1 MKNTDVRYSY
11 KLPLRLFLIV
21 PFVIQIFGAVG
32 LVGYFSFKN
41 GQKAVSSLVG
51 EVMRRSSGAVTQH
64 LDSYLATPHQI
75 NQINADIIQQKRLDL
90 QDLKSSGYYFWKQAQ
105 TFKNISWIGYV
116 LPTGKGAGAGRLKE
130 GQDALINESY
140 AQKDFTYATDN
151 QGNRTQL
158 LYSTNY
164 NPLTDTWYADT
175 VKAGKPIWSRIY
187 PSEGFASEGLNFD
200 GYVAASANYPI
211 YDRNQKLVAVIG
223 VDLLLS
229 NISDFLRNLN
239 ISPNDKIFIIERNG
253 LLIANS
259 LGQPNFQTVKEEIKR
274 LKDTEIQDPLIKAT
288 ANYLKQK
295 FRNYQTISKHEELEF
310 EFAGKRYFIHVTN
323 WRDHF
328 SLDWIVVVLLPESDF
343 MEQIDAN
350 NQTTILLCGLALGAA
365 TLLGMYTSRWIS
377 KPILILSKASK
388 AIASG
393 DLNQQVPANK
403 VAELDML
410 ASSFNKMAA
419 QLISA
424 FKILEQN
431 NVELENRVEERTA
444 ELKQVIT
451 ELQQTQAQLIQT
463 EKMSSLGMMVAGI
476 AHEINNPVSFIHGN
490 ITYARRYV
498 EDLFKLINEYQK
510 YYSNPSPEI
519 TKIIND
525 IELDFLTSDLTKI
538 LGSMESGTQRITDI
552 VISLKN
558 FARLDEAEFKAV
570 NIHEGLESTLMI
582 LDHRL
587 KGIESNFKITVVK
600 EYEDLPIIE
609 CHPSQINQAFMNI
622 IANAIDALEEKS
634 RSVTSEQGFPYSN
647 FKYENLNSKSP
658 MILIKT
664 QLINEKNATIT
675 IADNALGMTDTVASK
690 LFDPFFT
697 TKSIGKGTGL
707 GLYISYKIVVE
718 KHKGNLTVNSLPG
731 QGSEFVIT
739 IPIN

>member
-1 MKNTDVRYSY
+1 VKHNGVKSSY
-11 KLPLRLFLIV
+11 KLPLRLFLIL

-41 GQKAVSSLVG
+41 GQKAVSSLVA
-51 EVMRRSSGAVTQH
+51 EVMRRSSSAVTQH

-116 LPTGKGAGAGRLKE
+116 LPTGKGAGAGRWKQ
-130 GQDALINESY
+130 GQDALITEGY
-140 AQKDFTYATDN
+140 AKKDFTYATDS
-151 QGNRTQL
+151 QGNRTKL
-158 LYSTNY
+158 LDSTNY
-164 NPLTDTWYADT
+164 DPLTDNWYADT

-187 PSEGFASEGLNFD
+187 PSEGLD

-211 YDRNQKLVAVIG
+211 YDRNNKLVTVIG

-229 NISDFLRNLN
+229 NISDFIRKLN
-239 ISPNDKIFIIERNG
+239 ISRNGKIFIIERNG

-259 LGQPNFQTVKEEIKR
+259 IGQANFKTVNGEIQR
-274 LKDTEIQDPLIKAT
+274 LKDTDLKDPLMKVT

-295 FRNYQTISKHEELEF
+295 FNNYQTISKHQELEF
-310 EFAGKRYFIHVTN
+310 KFADKRYFIHVTN
-323 WRDHF
+323 WRDQF

-343 MEQIDAN
+343 MEQINAN
-350 NQTTILLCGLALGAA
+350 NRTTILLCCLALALA

-393 DLNQQVPANK
+393 NLNQQVPPNK

-410 ASSFNKMAA
+410 ATSFNTMAA

-431 NVELENRVEERTA
+431 NIELENRVEERTA
-444 ELKQVIT
+444 ELKQAII

-490 ITYARRYV
+490 ITYATKYV
-498 EDLFKLINEYQK
+498 EDLFKLINKYQEV
-510 YYSNPSPEI
+510 YSNSSPEI
-519 TKIIND
+519 KKIIKD
-525 IELDFLTSDLTKI
+525 IELDFLESDLKKI

-552 VISLKN
+552 VLSLKN
-558 FARLDEAEFKAV
+558 FSRLDEADFKSV
-570 NIHEGLESTLMI
+570 DIHEGIESTLMI
-582 LDHRL
+582 LEHRL
-587 KGIESNFKITVVK
+587 KGIDKNLKITVVK
-600 EYEDLPIIE
+600 EYGNLPNIE
-609 CHPSQINQAFMNI
+609 CHPSQINQVFMNI

-634 RSVTSEQGFPYSN
+634 RLGKSAKNINYSN
-647 FKYENLNSKSP
+647 FKYEILNSQMP

-664 QLINEKNATIT
+664 QILDNKFTTIT
-675 IADNALGMTDTVASK
+675 IADNASGMPDVVASK

-707 GLYISYKIVVE
+707 GLYITYKIIVE
-718 KHKGNLTVNSLPG
+718 KHRGNLKVNSLPG